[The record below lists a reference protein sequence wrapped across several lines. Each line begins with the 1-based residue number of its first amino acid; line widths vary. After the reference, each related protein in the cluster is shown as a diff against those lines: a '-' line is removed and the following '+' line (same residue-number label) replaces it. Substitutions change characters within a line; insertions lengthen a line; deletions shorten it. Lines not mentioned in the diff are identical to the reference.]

1 MREDG
6 HFWSAAAQCS
16 RGVELSERQDGPLA
30 GVKVLDLTQM
40 MAGPF
45 CTMLLADMG
54 ADVVKVEKPDGD
66 DIRRAGPPFINGESA
81 AFLGINRNKRGIVA
95 NLGTAGGVEVIRRLA
110 QRVDV
115 LVQNMRPGSM
125 QRKGLA
131 YDDLSD
137 ANPGL
142 IYCTISGFG
151 TTGPY
156 SARPGFDLVAQAM
169 SGLMSITGEPGGP
182 PLRHGV
188 PVTDLAAGIYGAFG
202 ILAAYIDRLR
212 TGRGQHV
219 ETSLLEAGIAYTIW
233 ESAIYFA
240 TGEPPGP
247 VGSGHPLATPYQ
259 AFPTRNGHIMIGAA
273 NQANWERLCR
283 AMSRA
288 DLLDDPRFTD
298 NVARRKH
305 GTALVATLEETF
317 LQHDT
322 EHWLGVLDDAG
333 VPNGPIND
341 LRGVYDD
348 PQVAARGMVE
358 EMEHPVAGVTKHIGI
373 PLKLSA
379 TPGSIRMPAPTL
391 GQHTDDVLA
400 EYGFKLSE
408 VADLRDAGAVR

>member
-1 MREDG
+1 
-6 HFWSAAAQCS
+6 
-16 RGVELSERQDGPLA
+16 
-30 GVKVLDLTQM
+30 M

-54 ADVVKVEKPDGD
+54 ADVIKVEKPDGD

-81 AFLGINRNKRGIVA
+81 AFLGINRNKRGMVVD
-95 NLGTAGGVEVIRRLA
+95 LGTSGGVDVIRRMA
-110 QRVDV
+110 QGVDV

-125 QRKGLA
+125 RRKGLA
-131 YDDLSD
+131 YADLSD

-142 IYCTISGFG
+142 VYCTISGFG

-169 SGLMSITGEPGGP
+169 SGLMSITGVPGGP

-202 ILAAYIDRLR
+202 ILAAYVDRLQ

-259 AFPTRNGHIMIGAA
+259 AFPTCDGHIMIGAA

-283 AMSRA
+283 AMGRI
-288 DLLDDPRFTD
+288 DLLEDARFTD
-298 NVARRKH
+298 NVARRQH
-305 GTALVATLEETF
+305 GTELVATLEATF
-317 LQHDT
+317 SEHDT
-322 EHWLGVLDDAG
+322 EHWLRVLDDAG

-348 PQVAARGMVE
+348 PQVAARGMME

-379 TPGSIRMPAPTL
+379 TPGSIRKPSPTL
-391 GQHTDDVLA
+391 GQHTGDVLA
-400 EYGFKLSE
+400 EYGFSVDE
-408 VADLRDAGAVR
+408 VADLRGTGAVR

>member
-6 HFWSAAAQCS
+6 PSWSDASPCS
-16 RGVELSERQDGPLA
+16 RGVELSAPQDGPLA

-54 ADVVKVEKPDGD
+54 ADVIKVEKPDGD
-66 DIRRAGPPFINGESA
+66 DIRRSGPPFISGESA
-81 AFLGINRNKRGIVA
+81 AFLGINRNKRGIVVD
-95 NLGTAGGVEVIRRLA
+95 LGTSGGVDVIRRMA
-110 QRVDV
+110 QTVDV

-131 YDDLSD
+131 YEDLAD

-142 IYCTISGFG
+142 VYCTISGFG

-169 SGLMSITGEPGGP
+169 SGLMSITGVPGGP

-202 ILAAYIDRLR
+202 ILAAYVERLK

-233 ESAIYFA
+233 ESAVYFA

-247 VGSGHPLATPYQ
+247 VGSGHLLSTPYQ
-259 AFPTRNGHIMIGAA
+259 AFPTRDGYVMIGAA

-283 AMSRA
+283 AVDRA
-288 DLLDDPRFTD
+288 DLLEDPKYAD
-298 NVARRKH
+298 NAARRH
-305 GTALVATLEETF
+305 NQPSLVATLEETF
-317 LQHDT
+317 SKHDS
-322 EHWLGVLDDAG
+322 EHWLRILDAAG

-348 PQVAARGMVE
+348 PQVAARGMME

-379 TPGSIRMPAPTL
+379 TPGSIRKPSPTL
-391 GQHTDDVLA
+391 GQHTGDVLS
-400 EYGFKLSE
+400 EYGFSEGE
-408 VADLRDAGAVR
+408 VADLRGAGAVR

>member
-1 MREDG
+1 MRGDG
-6 HFWSAAAQCS
+6 PSWSAAGPYS
-16 RGVELSERQDGPLA
+16 RDVELSERQDGPLA

-81 AFLGINRNKRGIVA
+81 AFLGINRNKRGIAVD
-95 NLGTAGGVEVIRRLA
+95 LGTAGGVDVIRRMA
-110 QRVDV
+110 RRVDV

-131 YDDLSD
+131 YKDLAG
-137 ANPGL
+137 ANPAL
-142 IYCTISGFG
+142 VYCTISGFG

-156 SARPGFDLVAQAM
+156 SAKPGFDLVAQAM
-169 SGLMSITGEPGGP
+169 SGLMSITGVPGGP

-202 ILAAYIDRLR
+202 ILAAYVSRLQ

-259 AFPTRNGHIMIGAA
+259 AFPTRDGHIMIGSA

-283 AMSRA
+283 AIGRSE
-288 DLLDDPRFTD
+288 LLDDERYAD
-298 NVARRKH
+298 NASRRQH
-305 GTALVATLEETF
+305 GAQLIATLEDT
-317 LQHDT
+317 LSRHDT
-322 EHWLGVLDDAG
+322 AHWLGVLDSAG

-379 TPGSIRMPAPTL
+379 TPGSIRTPAPTL

-400 EYGFKLSE
+400 EYGYSPGE
-408 VADLRDAGAVR
+408 VADLRGAGAVR

>member
-1 MREDG
+1 M
-6 HFWSAAAQCS
+6 SAP
-16 RGVELSERQDGPLA
+16 QDGPLA

-54 ADVVKVEKPDGD
+54 ADVIKVEKPDGD

-81 AFLGINRNKRGIVA
+81 AFLGINRNKRGMVVD
-95 NLGTAGGVEVIRRLA
+95 LGTSGGVDVIRRMA
-110 QRVDV
+110 QGVDV

-131 YDDLSD
+131 YEHLAD

-142 IYCTISGFG
+142 VYCTISGFG

-169 SGLMSITGEPGGP
+169 SGLMSITGVPGGP

-202 ILAAYIDRLR
+202 ILAAYVERLQ

-259 AFPTRNGHIMIGAA
+259 AFPTRDGHIMIGAA

-283 AMSRA
+283 AMDRT
-288 DLLDDPRFTD
+288 DLLEDPRFTD
-298 NVARRKH
+298 NVARRQH
-305 GTALVATLEETF
+305 GTELVATLEATF
-317 LQHDT
+317 SEHDT
-322 EHWLGVLDDAG
+322 EHWLRLLDDAG

-341 LRGVYDD
+341 LRAVYDD
-348 PQVAARGMVE
+348 PQVAARGMME

-379 TPGSIRMPAPTL
+379 TPGSIRKPSPTL
-391 GQHTDDVLA
+391 GQHTGDVLA
-400 EYGFKLSE
+400 EYGFSVDE
-408 VADLRDAGAVR
+408 VADLRGAGAVR

>member
-1 MREDG
+1 M
-6 HFWSAAAQCS
+6 SA
-16 RGVELSERQDGPLA
+16 RQDGPLA

-66 DIRRAGPPFINGESA
+66 DIRRSGPPFINGESA
-81 AFLGINRNKRGIVA
+81 AFLGINRNKRGIVVD
-95 NLGTAGGVEVIRRLA
+95 LGAAGGVEVIRRMS
-110 QRVDV
+110 RGVDV

-125 QRKGLA
+125 RRKGLA
-131 YDDLSD
+131 YEDLAD

-142 IYCTISGFG
+142 VYCTISGFG

-156 SARPGFDLVAQAM
+156 RDKPGFDLVAQAM
-169 SGLMSITGEPGGP
+169 SGLMSITGEPGGT

-202 ILAAYIDRLR
+202 VLAAYVERLK

-233 ESAIYFA
+233 ESAVYFA

-247 VGSGHPLATPYQ
+247 VGSGHLLSTPYQ

-273 NQANWERLCR
+273 NQANWERLCMAIGR
-283 AMSRA
+283 V
-288 DLLDDPRFTD
+288 DLLDDPRYAD
-298 NVARRKH
+298 NASRRQNQ
-305 GTALVATLEETF
+305 ADLVADLEGTF
-317 LQHDT
+317 SQRDG
-322 EHWLGVLDDAG
+322 EHWLRVLDEAG

-341 LRGVYDD
+341 MRDVYDD
-348 PQVAARGMVE
+348 PQVAARGMME
-358 EMEHPVAGVTKHIGI
+358 EMEHPVAGVTRHIGI

-379 TPGSIRMPAPTL
+379 TPGSIRKPSPTL
-391 GQHTDDVLA
+391 GQHTDEVLA
-400 EYGFKLSE
+400 EYGFGPGE
-408 VADLRDAGAVR
+408 VADLRDAGAVK

>member
-1 MREDG
+1 
-6 HFWSAAAQCS
+6 
-16 RGVELSERQDGPLA
+16 
-30 GVKVLDLTQM
+30 M

-66 DIRRAGPPFINGESA
+66 DIRRSGPPFISGESA
-81 AFLGINRNKRGIVA
+81 AFLGINRNKRGIVVD
-95 NLGTAGGVEVIRRLA
+95 LGTAGGVDVIRRMS
-110 QRVDV
+110 RGVDV

-125 QRKGLA
+125 SRKGLA
-131 YDDLSD
+131 YEDLAD

-142 IYCTISGFG
+142 VYCTISGFG
-151 TTGPY
+151 ATGPY
-156 SARPGFDLVAQAM
+156 SDKPGFDLVAQAM

-202 ILAAYIDRLR
+202 ILAAYVDRLN

-233 ESAIYFA
+233 ESAVYFA

-247 VGSGHPLATPYQ
+247 VGSGHLLSTPYQ
-259 AFPTRNGHIMIGAA
+259 AFPTRDGYVMIGAA

-283 AMSRA
+283 AVGRA
-288 DLLDDPRFTD
+288 DLLEDPKYAD
-298 NVARRKH
+298 NAARRNNQP
-305 GTALVATLEETF
+305 GLVATLEETF
-317 LQHDT
+317 SKHDS
-322 EHWLGVLDDAG
+322 EHWLRVLDDSG

-341 LRGVYDD
+341 LRAVYDD
-348 PQVAARGMVE
+348 PQVAARGMME

-373 PLKLSA
+373 PLKLSE
-379 TPGSIRMPAPTL
+379 TPGSIREPSPTL
-391 GQHTDDVLA
+391 GQHTDEVLA
-400 EYGFKLSE
+400 EYDFSAVE
-408 VADLRDAGAVR
+408 VVELRKAGAAR

>member
-1 MREDG
+1 M
-6 HFWSAAAQCS
+6 
-16 RGVELSERQDGPLA
+16 
-30 GVKVLDLTQM
+30 
-40 MAGPF
+40 
-45 CTMLLADMG
+45 
-54 ADVVKVEKPDGD
+54 
-66 DIRRAGPPFINGESA
+66 
-81 AFLGINRNKRGIVA
+81 
-95 NLGTAGGVEVIRRLA
+95 
-110 QRVDV
+110 
-115 LVQNMRPGSM
+115 
-125 QRKGLA
+125 
-131 YDDLSD
+131 
-137 ANPGL
+137 
-142 IYCTISGFG
+142 
-151 TTGPY
+151 
-156 SARPGFDLVAQAM
+156 
-169 SGLMSITGEPGGP
+169 
-182 PLRHGV
+182 
-188 PVTDLAAGIYGAFG
+188 TDLAAGIYGAFG

-283 AMSRA
+283 AMGRT
-288 DLLDDPRFTD
+288 DLLDDPRYAD

-305 GTALVATLEETF
+305 GKALVATLEETF

-379 TPGSIRMPAPTL
+379 TPGSIRTPAPTL
-391 GQHTDDVLA
+391 GQHTGDVLA
-400 EYGFKLSE
+400 EYGFSADE
-408 VADLRDAGAVR
+408 VAALRNAGAVR

>member
-1 MREDG
+1 
-6 HFWSAAAQCS
+6 
-16 RGVELSERQDGPLA
+16 
-30 GVKVLDLTQM
+30 M

-66 DIRRAGPPFINGESA
+66 DIRRSGPPFINGESA
-81 AFLGINRNKRGIVA
+81 AFLGINRNKRGIVVD
-95 NLGTAGGVEVIRRLA
+95 LGTTGGVEVIRRMA
-110 QRVDV
+110 RSVDV

-125 QRKGLA
+125 RRKGLA
-131 YDDLSD
+131 YEDLTD
-137 ANPGL
+137 ANAAL

-156 SARPGFDLVAQAM
+156 SSKPGFDLVAQAM

-202 ILAAYIDRLR
+202 ILAAYVERLN

-233 ESAIYFA
+233 ESATYFA

-247 VGSGHPLATPYQ
+247 VGSGHLLSTPYQ
-259 AFPTRNGHIMIGAA
+259 AFPTRDGHIMIGAA

-283 AMSRA
+283 AIGR
-288 DLLDDPRFTD
+288 DELLDDRRYAD
-298 NVARRKH
+298 NAARRH
-305 GTALVATLEETF
+305 NQADLVATLEETF
-317 LQHDT
+317 SKHDS
-322 EHWLGVLDDAG
+322 EHWLRVLDDAG
-333 VPNGPIND
+333 VPNGPINNMRD
-341 LRGVYDD
+341 VYDD
-348 PQVAARGMVE
+348 PQVAARGMME

-379 TPGSIRMPAPTL
+379 TPGSIRKPSPTL
-391 GQHTDDVLA
+391 GQHTDEVLA
-400 EYGFKLSE
+400 EHGFGSDE
-408 VADLRDAGAVR
+408 VADLRNAGAVR